1 MKTVEKLHR
10 ISSLLVGVVL
20 LLGLSGC
27 AQKEGGRVAVVL
39 DNSGSMA
46 SAGTN
51 FNDIKQ
57 SVFDSLAIVPA
68 SHESG
73 LRVFDEPTAAS
84 RLVSPYSR
92 DLDPLS
98 RVLSDIRPESGTY
111 IGQSLLDVTQDL
123 LQKPQGDNRLIF
135 ITDGEGSTAD
145 IDAAREA
152 HNRLSAL
159 QGDFKCHF
167 VLFSTRQDVWNETP
181 IGQVAETLGCKV
193 TVPGERASAATLL
206 PALLRIFGFDFYWI
220 WIILS
225 ALAYLALIILTAYL
239 VMDTQVEQGVLPR
252 IAWTT
257 SIGFVIGLILP
268 VMGAHL
274 IGLFAGLTSIIW
286 GLTFLSLAIV
296 IIAAIGIGKKHQQGS
311 RSSSSD
317 PFA

>member
-1 MKTVEKLHR
+1 MA
-10 ISSLLVGVVL
+10 GFVL
-20 LLGLSGC
+20 LFGLAEC
-27 AQKEGGRVAVVL
+27 AAKEGGRVAVVL
-39 DNSGSMA
+39 DNSGSMT

-57 SVFDSLAIVPA
+57 SVFDSLAIVPTA
-68 SHESG
+68 YESG

-92 DLDPLS
+92 DLEPL
-98 RVLSDIRPESGTY
+98 RRALQDIQPESGTY
-111 IGQSLLDVTQDL
+111 IGQSLLDVAQDFV
-123 LQKPQGDNRLIF
+123 QKPDGDHRLIF
-135 ITDGEGSTAD
+135 ITDGEGSAAD

-152 HNRLSAL
+152 RNRLLAL
-159 QGDFKCHF
+159 QGGFKCHF
-167 VLFSTRQDVWNETP
+167 VLFSTRKDVWNETP

-193 TVPGERASAATLL
+193 TVPGERASAATLM
-206 PALLRIFGFDFYWI
+206 PALLRIFGFDFYWL

-225 ALAYLALIILTAYL
+225 ALAYLALIILTAHL

-296 IIAAIGIGKKHQQGS
+296 IIAAIGIGKKHQRAS
-311 RSSSSD
+311 RSSSGD